1 MGQNEALHKR
11 RYQTMC
17 EEPHRAGSQARPVR
31 SSVFRDSDRLL
42 QEMVTLAIYLLVI
55 LARALGGPCSPNKA
69 DVILVYCYPKTI
81 ITRIPECPYGWEVN
95 QLALGGICYN
105 GIHDSGYYQFTIP
118 DLSPKNKSY
127 CGTQSEFKN
136 PVYHF
141 YNSIVSNDSSVI
153 VKSQPVNY
161 SFTCTYNANYLVN
174 QAAFDQ
180 RVATV
185 HVKNGSSGSFE
196 SQLSL
201 NFYSNA
207 KFSSIKEAPFVVE
220 TSEIGSDI
228 FAGVE
233 AKGLSD
239 RFKVVLNNCWATPS
253 SEYFY
258 QVHWPLITKGCA
270 TDYSILVHENGKTNR
285 ATFQFNAFRF
295 RNIPKLSKVW
305 LHCETHVCDSEKF
318 SCPVGGARRGAILTD
333 NKLLSYY
340 FEDAK
345 TLYEVFQRGVNISG
359 NGNCLGYRKPKQP
372 YQWLT
377 YKQVSDRTKYLGSG
391 LLQKGCQPSS
401 DQFIG
406 IFAQN
411 RPEWIISEYA
421 CYTYSMVAVPLY
433 DTLGPEAI
441 VYIVNRADISVV
453 ICDTPAKAEILLKN
467 CEDKK
472 TPCLKT
478 IVLMDLF
485 DKELKDRGAKVG
497 IEILSLQ
504 EVEPPKPE
512 DLSVVCFTSGTTGN
526 PKGAMLTHQNVVSNA
541 AAFLRC
547 TENTVECTSSDI
559 AISYLPLAHMF
570 ERVVQAVV
578 YSCGAKVGFFQGDI
592 RLLTDDM
599 KTLKP
604 TLFPVV
610 PRLLNRVYDKIQSG
624 ANSSVK
630 RGLLKFAAFM
640 KTAEIKQGIIRNDSI
655 WDKLVFKKVQESMG
669 GRVRIMVTGAAP
681 ISPSVLTFLRAALG
695 CQIFEAYGQTECSA
709 GSTFSMPGDWTTGHV
724 GAPLACNIIKLDDV
738 EEMSYFSSNNEGEV
752 CIKGPNVFKGYLK
765 DPEKTAEAL
774 DKDGWLHT
782 GDIGK
787 WLPNGTLKIIDR
799 KKNIFKLAQGEYIA
813 PEKIE
818 NVYIES
824 APVAQV
830 FVHGES
836 LRSYLI
842 GIVVPDA
849 EILPE
854 FAAKLGV
861 KGSFEELCKNP
872 AVKKAILDDMVRL
885 GREAGLKSF
894 EQVKDLYIHTELFSI
909 ENGLLTPT
917 LKAKRGDVVKFFQK
931 EIEALYSSSQE

>member
-1 MGQNEALHKR
+1 MIWILQVLFSPLPTPALISLI
-11 RYQTMC
+11 
-17 EEPHRAGSQARPVR
+17 AFGAVIFLWVISRPKPILPPVDLNKQ
-31 SSVFRDSDRLL
+31 SV
-42 QEMVTLAIYLLVI
+42 
-55 LARALGGPCSPNKA
+55 
-69 DVILVYCYPKTI
+69 
-81 ITRIPECPYGWEVN
+81 
-95 QLALGGICYN
+95 GI
-105 GIHDSGYYQFTIP
+105 
-118 DLSPKNKSY
+118 
-127 CGTQSEFKN
+127 E
-136 PVYHF
+136 
-141 YNSIVSNDSSVI
+141 
-153 VKSQPVNY
+153 
-161 SFTCTYNANYLVN
+161 
-174 QAAFDQ
+174 
-180 RVATV
+180 
-185 HVKNGSSGSFE
+185 
-196 SQLSL
+196 
-201 NFYSNA
+201 
-207 KFSSIKEAPFVVE
+207 
-220 TSEIGSDI
+220 
-228 FAGVE
+228 
-233 AKGLSD
+233 
-239 RFKVVLNNCWATPS
+239 
-253 SEYFY
+253 
-258 QVHWPLITKGCA
+258 
-270 TDYSILVHENGKTNR
+270 
-285 ATFQFNAFRF
+285 
-295 RNIPKLSKVW
+295 
-305 LHCETHVCDSEKF
+305 
-318 SCPVGGARRGAILTD
+318 GGARRGALLTD
-333 NKLLSYY
+333 NNLLSYY

-345 TLYEVFQRGVNISG
+345 TLYEAFQRGVNISG
-359 NGNCLGYRKPKQP
+359 NGDCLGYRKPKQP

-401 DQFIG
+401 NQFIG

-441 VYIVNRADISVV
+441 VYIVNKADINVV
-453 ICDTPAKAEILLKN
+453 ICDTPAKAEVLLKN

-472 TPCLKT
+472 TPCLKI

-485 DKELKDRGAKVG
+485 DKELKDRGDKVG
-497 IEILSLQ
+497 VEILSLQ
-504 EVEPPKPE
+504 EVEELGRNNIREPVPPKPE

-547 TENTVECTSSDI
+547 TENTIECTSSDV

-592 RLLTDDM
+592 KLLTDDM

-624 ANSSVK
+624 ANTPVK
-630 RGLLKFAAFM
+630 RCLLKFAVFM
-640 KTAEIKQGIIRNDSI
+640 KMAEIKQGIFRNDSI
-655 WDKLVFKKVQESMG
+655 WDKLVFKKVQETMG

-765 DPEKTAEAL
+765 DPEKTAEAI

-818 NVYIES
+818 NVYIRS

-836 LRSYLI
+836 LRSFLI

-849 EILPE
+849 EMLPE

-872 AVKKAILDDMVRL
+872 AVKRAILDDMIRL

-894 EQVKDLYIHTELFSI
+894 EQVKDLYIHTELFSV

-917 LKAKRGDVVKFFQK
+917 LKAKRGDLVKFFHK